1 MSTQDEVWMQA
12 ALEEAKLALVDRCLP
27 FGAVIVRRGEIIA
40 RNRSR
45 ENTLSDVT
53 VHAELQAVSQACRAL
68 QTIDLGNC
76 TIYATG
82 EPCNMCASAIFQAN
96 VSRVVIAAT
105 RDDLNQILRKRK
117 IRIFELAKDLKYDPT
132 IETGLF
138 RDESLRLFSQ
148 AKR

>member
-1 MSTQDEVWMQA
+1 MCA
-12 ALEEAKLALVDRCLP
+12 ALEEAKLALADGCLP
-27 FGAVIVRRGEIIA
+27 FGAVIVHGSEIIA

-45 ENTLSDVT
+45 EKTLIDVT

-68 QTIDLGNC
+68 QTIDLGSC

-105 RDDLNQILRKRK
+105 RADLSKILRKRK
-117 IRIFELAKDLKYDPT
+117 IDIFELAKDRKYEPT

-138 RDESLRLFSQ
+138 KAEALKLFSEV
-148 AKR
+148 KR